1 MASAFT
7 HAFAAV
13 AIGKIASERARGWRF
28 WVLAAGSA
36 VLPDAD
42 VVTFAFGVD
51 YGDLFGH
58 RGFFHSL
65 FFALIWSLFVVALE
79 FRKQK
84 DEFWR
89 LTLLFFLFTA
99 SHPFLDAMT
108 NGGLGVAFF
117 APFDNTRYFFPW
129 RPIEVS
135 PISVTRFFQEGG
147 GLVLRTEFTYVWL
160 PLISV
165 WLCVWTGRRVLDA
178 AHAGSRP
185 NESTLPDETV

>member
-7 HAFAAV
+7 HAFT
-13 AIGKIASERARGWRF
+13 AIALGKIAAGEPQGWRF

-42 VVTFAFGVD
+42 VITFAFGVD
-51 YGDLFGH
+51 YGDFLGH

-65 FFALIWSLFVVALE
+65 LFALLWAMFVVATE
-79 FRKQK
+79 FRRRRS
-84 DEFWR
+84 FWR
-89 LTLLFFLFTA
+89 LTLLFFVFTA
-99 SHPFLDAMT
+99 SHPVLDAMT

-135 PISVTRFFQEGG
+135 PISVSRFFREGG
-147 GLVLRTEFTYVWL
+147 GVVLQTEFKYVWL
-160 PLISV
+160 PLTAI
-165 WLCVWTGRRVLDA
+165 WLCVWTARKSILAGR
-178 AHAGSRP
+178 AGAQP
-185 NESTLPDETV
+185 NTEANK

>member
-13 AIGKIASERARGWRF
+13 ALGKIACERARGWRF
-28 WVLAAGSA
+28 WVLAVGSA

-42 VVTFAFGVD
+42 VITFAFGVD
-51 YGDLFGH
+51 YGSLFGH

-79 FRKQK
+79 LRKEHQ
-84 DEFWR
+84 FWR
-89 LTLLFFLFTA
+89 LTLLFFVLTA

-117 APFDNTRYFFPW
+117 APFDNTRYFFSW
-129 RPIEVS
+129 RPLEVS
-135 PISVTRFFQEGG
+135 PISVTRFFEEGG

-165 WLCVWTGRRVLDA
+165 WLCVWTWRRVVEAMRSSREETL
-178 AHAGSRP
+178 GSERF
-185 NESTLPDETV
+185 

>member
-7 HAFAAV
+7 HAFT
-13 AIGKIASERARGWRF
+13 AIALGKIASGEPQGWRF

-42 VVTFAFGVD
+42 VITFAFGVD
-51 YGDLFGH
+51 YADFLGH

-65 FFALIWSLFVVALE
+65 LFALLWAMFVVATE
-79 FRKQK
+79 FRKRRS
-84 DEFWR
+84 FWR
-89 LTLLFFLFTA
+89 LTLLFFVFTA
-99 SHPFLDAMT
+99 SHPVLDAMT

-135 PISVTRFFQEGG
+135 PISVSRFFREGG
-147 GLVLRTEFTYVWL
+147 GVVLQTEFKYVWL
-160 PLISV
+160 PLTAI
-165 WLCVWTGRRVLDA
+165 WLCVWTARKSILAGR
-178 AHAGSRP
+178 AGAQP
-185 NESTLPDETV
+185 NTEANQ